1 MKKWEIVFDRF
12 WDKLEEC
19 SERYTPLFFM
29 FSMFYLMLY
38 VIWGILV

>member
-12 WDKLEEC
+12 WDKLEEY